1 MTPAE
6 FQAAGLYDPA
16 DPRAAERLE
25 LLEWL
30 ASRGISIDEMRAA
43 HSRGNLLGTPG
54 FAVLRPGP
62 YLTQA
67 ELSARLGVPS
77 ETIEAFRVAFALPP
91 VAPDAPWCNE
101 AEARMFESVAGGV
114 GLFGETGML
123 RLARVLGSSVS
134 RVAEAMAT
142 TNHERMRGILG
153 AGATELELAKAGL
166 AAIETADS
174 PARIMTGL
182 LSIHLQIA
190 AGRLR
195 ERRTH
200 FQQET
205 MHGCVGFVDIV
216 GSTTLSRRLSASELA
231 DVVDRFEEVAHA
243 IATNGGGRVVK
254 FIGDEVMFVTGD
266 AASACE
272 IALSLIEAFA
282 GDPSVTPRA
291 GLAQGELLD
300 RGGDYY
306 GPVVNL
312 AARLA
317 ELAVPSEV
325 LVSMDVAGNLEGSGL
340 HRESA
345 GRRLLRGFD
354 EPVALMTVSR
364 A

>member
-1 MTPAE
+1 VTPAE

-16 DPRAAERLE
+16 APKAGERLE

-30 ASRGISIDEMRAA
+30 AGRGLTIDQMQQADA
-43 HSRGNLLGTPG
+43 RGQLLFIAG
-54 FAVLRPGP
+54 FVSLRPGP
-62 YLTQA
+62 YFTQR
-67 ELSARLGVPS
+67 ELADRLGVS
-77 ETIEAFRVAFALPP
+77 TEVVEMFRVAFALPP

-101 AEARMFESVAGGV
+101 AEARMFEAVAGGV
-114 GLFGETGML
+114 GLLGQTAML

-142 TNHERMRGILG
+142 GNHERMRGILG
-153 AGATELELAKAGL
+153 AGSSELEFAKAGAL
-166 AAIETADS
+166 ATDNADG
-174 PARIMTGL
+174 PARIINGL
-182 LSIHLQIA
+182 LSIHLEIA
-190 AGRLR
+190 SIRLR
-195 ERRTH
+195 ERRTS
-200 FQQET
+200 FEAET
-205 MHGCVGFVDIV
+205 VHGCVGFVDLV
-216 GSTTLSRRLSASELA
+216 GSTTLSRRLSASQLA
-231 DVVDRFEEVAHA
+231 AVVDRFEEVAHD

-266 AASACE
+266 GASACD

-282 GDPSVTPRA
+282 GDPAVTPRA
-291 GLAQGELLD
+291 GLAEGALLD

-325 LVSMDVAGNLEGSGL
+325 LVSMEVADHLASSGL
-340 HRESA
+340 KCESA

-354 EPVALMTVSR
+354 EPVGLMTVRR